1 MLVAAFV
8 EEAFET
14 IGNDHIRAAL
24 TDIATGWFA
33 RHGGAS

>member
-14 IGNDHIRAAL
+14 IGNDHIRDAL
-24 TDIATGWFA
+24 SDIATELAG
-33 RHGGAS
+33 